1 VQPTAVES
9 GQAALAAMLH
19 AVESGRPFAVG
30 LLDAVMP
37 TMDGY
42 TLAMQLKAVPALAN
56 TPLLMLTSACPWEAS
71 RCQEVGIAASLIKPI
86 SQDSLWHALLAVL
99 GMLIEPPET
108 PVSTP
113 SDSGAR
119 RQQLRVLLAED
130 NVVNQKL
137 AVRLLMK
144 QGYTVVVVN
153 NGKEALAALDQE
165 PFDVV
170 LMDVQM
176 PEMSGFEA
184 TAVIRQCEWETGTH
198 VPIIAMTAHAMHG
211 DRERCLD
218 AGMDRYVS
226 KPIRAQEL
234 FETIEQLLASAPA
247 PAPQAHTPSQVRT
260 VFDREAALGRVDGD
274 VDLLRE
280 IVALFL
286 ADWPRALTAL
296 REALA
301 ADDATALTQTA
312 HALKGAVG
320 SLGALTASDAAQ
332 RLEELGQQSAFA
344 QASMALAA
352 LEDEI
357 ARLLPV
363 LTTELG

>member
-1 VQPTAVES
+1 
-9 GQAALAAMLH
+9 
-19 AVESGRPFAVG
+19 
-30 LLDAVMP
+30 
-37 TMDGY
+37 
-42 TLAMQLKAVPALAN
+42 
-56 TPLLMLTSACPWEAS
+56 
-71 RCQEVGIAASLIKPI
+71 
-86 SQDSLWHALLAVL
+86 
-99 GMLIEPPET
+99 
-108 PVSTP
+108 
-113 SDSGAR
+113 
-119 RQQLRVLLAED
+119 
-130 NVVNQKL
+130 
-137 AVRLLMK
+137 
-144 QGYTVVVVN
+144 
-153 NGKEALAALDQE
+153 
-165 PFDVV
+165 
-170 LMDVQM
+170 
-176 PEMSGFEA
+176 
-184 TAVIRQCEWETGTH
+184 
-198 VPIIAMTAHAMHG
+198 
-211 DRERCLD
+211 
-218 AGMDRYVS
+218 MDRYVS